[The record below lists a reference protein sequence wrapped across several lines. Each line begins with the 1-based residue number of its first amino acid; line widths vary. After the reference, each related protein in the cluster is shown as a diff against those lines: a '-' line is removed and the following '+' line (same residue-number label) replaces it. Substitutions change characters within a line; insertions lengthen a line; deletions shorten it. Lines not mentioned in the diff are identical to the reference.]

1 MKKIYYHK
9 LIRDKIPEKIKNK
22 GSDCLT
28 YTLPKPSFIK
38 ELLRKVGE
46 EASALPGIS
55 GKKELIKELSD
66 VQDVIEEIKRAKNI
80 SDQEIR
86 SAQKE
91 AQKTKGGFSK
101 RQFLVWSSDDGYK
114 TNERTN

>member
-9 LIRDKIPEKIKNK
+9 LIRDKIPENIRKK

-28 YTLPKPSFIK
+28 YILPKPDFIR

-46 EASALPGIS
+46 ESSALPRIS
-55 GKKELIKELSD
+55 EKKELIKELAD
-66 VQDVIEEIKRAKNI
+66 IQDVIEEIKRVKNI
-80 SDQEIR
+80 SEQEIK
-86 SAQKE
+86 SAQRE
-91 AQKTKGGFSK
+91 AHKTKGGFSK

-114 TNERTN
+114 TNEH